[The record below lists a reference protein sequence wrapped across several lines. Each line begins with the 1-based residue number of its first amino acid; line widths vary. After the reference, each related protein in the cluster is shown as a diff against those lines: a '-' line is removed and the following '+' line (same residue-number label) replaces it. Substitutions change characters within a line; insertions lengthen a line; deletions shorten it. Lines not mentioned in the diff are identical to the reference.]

1 MKNNLQSNIGLA
13 LLRIVPSAILLSHGI
28 PKFQKLLNGNLEFA
42 DSLGIGAAP
51 SLFLTMIGEFICP
64 ILIIIWFKTRWS
76 AVYSAITMLIIGFVH
91 HASDPFKVKEK
102 ALMFLV
108 FFVVIMILGPG
119 KYSLDK
125 K

>member
-51 SLFLTMIGEFICP
+51 SLFLTVIGEFVCP
-64 ILIIIWFKTRWS
+64 ILIIIGFMTRWS

>member
-13 LLRIVPSAILLSHGI
+13 LLRIVPSAMLLSHGI

-51 SLFLTMIGEFICP
+51 SLFLTVIGEFVCP
-64 ILIIIWFKTRWS
+64 ILIIIGFKTRWS
-76 AVYSAITMLIIGFVH
+76 AVYSAITMSIIGFVH

-102 ALMFLV
+102 AFMFLV
-108 FFVVIMILGPG
+108 FFLAIIILGPG
-119 KYSLDK
+119 KYSVDK